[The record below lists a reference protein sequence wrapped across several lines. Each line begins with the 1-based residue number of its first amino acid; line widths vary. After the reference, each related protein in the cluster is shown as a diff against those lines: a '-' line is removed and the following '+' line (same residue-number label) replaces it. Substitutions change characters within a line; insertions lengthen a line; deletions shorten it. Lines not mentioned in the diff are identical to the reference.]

1 VFTGTVVYAL
11 MNGTTNYEIMTG
23 QFAVVMTAHGARNI
37 AGPQRR
43 LRYSRG

>member
-1 VFTGTVVYAL
+1 VFTDTVVYAL
-11 MNGTTNYEIMTG
+11 MNGAKNYEIMTG
-23 QFAVVMTAHGARNI
+23 QLGMVMTAHGARNI